1 MIIPAILEVLFS
13 GVLFFTGGHLLDN
26 KLKLHHYS
34 DKDYKEIFFLQAKKE
49 LTKECI
55 KHSIVETITYKNSHR
70 DGKQQRDYTISNP
83 YPIQDTPQQDTFNNQ
98 RNNK

>member
-1 MIIPAILEVLFS
+1 MILELLFS
-13 GVLFFTGGHLLDN
+13 MALFITGGHLLDN

-49 LTKECI
+49 VSKECI
-55 KHSIVETITYKNSHR
+55 KHSVVETITYKNMNR

-83 YPIQDTPQQDTFNNQ
+83 YPIQDTPQQDTFNSQ

>member
-13 GVLFFTGGHLLDN
+13 GVLFITGGHLLDN

-49 LTKECI
+49 VSKECI
-55 KHSIVETITYKNSHR
+55 KHSVVETITYKNMNR
-70 DGKQQRDYTISNP
+70 DGKTQREYTISNP
-83 YPIQDTPQQDTFNNQ
+83 YPIQYTPQQDTFNIQ

>member
-1 MIIPAILEVLFS
+1 MILELLFS
-13 GVLFFTGGHLLDN
+13 MALFITGGHLLDN

-49 LTKECI
+49 VSKECI
-55 KHSIVETITYKNSHR
+55 KHSVVETITYKNMNR
-70 DGKQQRDYTISNP
+70 DGKTQREYTISNP
-83 YPIQDTPQQDTFNNQ
+83 YPIQDTPQQDTFNIQ